1 MQEAKSMNGKSAL
14 VTGAANG
21 IGAATAR
28 RLAAEGLHVI
38 LADIDAGS
46 GAALAAELGPP
57 HRFIR
62 LDVTLEDDWRALA
75 ASLPLGLH
83 VAFLNAGTTGRPDFD
98 PQSADML
105 PAMTPDLIHRVIGV
119 NIIGTALGLH
129 YVHPLVRAAGGG
141 HIICTSSTA
150 GIDGT
155 LSEPAYAAS
164 KAAVIALVKS
174 SAVSLDGLGITL
186 CGICPGSTD
195 TRMYP
200 GNFRPGRLAAG
211 ALASPD
217 YLADGVLAVLREG
230 KPGDIWMARPEDRG
244 FWIFEPKRLP
254 NRSRGEALPEGAR
267 FVPCDPK
274 YLPVAKDISP

>member
-1 MQEAKSMNGKSAL
+1 MKGRQEMIGKSAL

-28 RLAAEGLHVI
+28 RLAAEGLQVI
-38 LADIDAGS
+38 LADIDTAG
-46 GAALAAELGPP
+46 GAALAAELGAP
-57 HRFIR
+57 HVFIR
-62 LDVTLEDDWRALA
+62 LDVTLEEDWRALA
-75 ASLPLGLH
+75 AALPAGLH

-105 PAMTPDLIHRVIGV
+105 PAMTPELIHRVIGV
-119 NIIGTALGLH
+119 NLVGAALGLH
-129 YVHPLVRAAGGG
+129 YVHPLLRAAGGG

-164 KAAVIALVKS
+164 KAGVIALVKS

-186 CGICPGSTD
+186 CGICPGSID

-200 GNFRPGRLAAG
+200 ANFRPGRLAAG
-211 ALASPD
+211 ALGSPE
-217 YLADGVLAVLREG
+217 YLADAVMAVLREG
-230 KPGDIWMARPEDRG
+230 QPGDIWMARPEDRG
-244 FWIFEPKRLP
+244 FWVFEPRRLP
-254 NRSRGEALPEGAR
+254 NRGRGEALPDGPR
-267 FVPCDPK
+267 FVPCGPE
-274 YLPVAKDISP
+274 YLPVTKETL